1 MTQSSHSGG
10 SADSGAP
17 AFPQSTAN
25 APGLS
30 EIQYRIGDFIAFR
43 DRLLQALPPE
53 TQLTTWRPSSD
64 GDLALQLLEWQAYV
78 CDVLTFYNERI
89 ANESYLR
96 TAQLPE
102 SVSHLVQVL
111 GYRPRPAL
119 GARGMLAALLSP
131 GARTPVQ
138 VPAGLQMQSK
148 PGPGQTPQVYE
159 VAKTASIGAPDLV
172 IADVVP
178 RDLRLVGSGPVLWL
192 AGKVSGIKAGDRL
205 LLVTA
210 STLVSRTLGDY
221 SWIKVTAVT
230 AAKDPLGKSVTQ
242 LSFSPVSVS
251 VQNGANS
258 ADYVLLRPRQSSPL
272 WTYSSAKAITASS
285 VQLAGLARGLAFGS
299 LMLIDIATAATDDIH
314 TQVTNVIDGGMALSD
329 AVEKQLSEMTSF
341 EDDGLSGDF
350 VLRSEVSNMP
360 QAAKEVMWGGIKG
373 KPVDPPIPE
382 PGIRLAANTRAG
394 VVSSYA
400 ESVWYPASSNPASAP
415 PSPAVAIPSATVGFA
430 PPLPA
435 NMILPDATNVTVRWD
450 WIPVGTLVPVLTP
463 ADYAY
468 ADGDSLTP
476 DASSSAQFPSVTTQ
490 VMLEDGA
497 GSASTAV
504 LTGSANSPST
514 GQPSTAKLGPLSPP
528 PAAPLS
534 SPIDVFFNLVNV
546 SQGKTVASETLGG
559 GDTRVSGQDFTLAKS
574 PVTYFA
580 DPASVSGDGYSSTAQ
595 VSVNGVRWQEVRS
608 FYDQSP
614 TAQVFVLREDD
625 SGQTHVTF
633 GDGVNGARL
642 PTGAGNVVATY
653 RFGSGG
659 EAPSAETLTNVMTPT
674 PGLKGFR
681 NPLPPTGGTNADL
694 PARLRQLAPASVLTL
709 NRVVSIDDFAAVAAT
724 ASGVTQSAA
733 SFAFDPLS
741 QRPKATVWVAGD
753 QGAVTSAIAAL
764 AGAGAPMGDVRVLPA
779 TPIVATLTVN
789 FIRDPRYGEAAVEQ
803 ALRTALVDPDAGI
816 LGANVVRIGQGVYES
831 QIAAAC
837 LAVPGVAA
845 VQSIFFVPPQKVFFR
860 RRFGAPSSE
869 ALRHDPGTGN
879 YFVVP
884 DDSSHVSLVGVVA

>member
-1 MTQSSHSGG
+1 MTQSSHS
-10 SADSGAP
+10 SPNASGTP

-43 DRLLQALPPE
+43 DSLLQPLAKE
-53 TQLTTWRPSSD
+53 TQLKAWRPGGN

-102 SVSHLVQVL
+102 SVNHLVQVL
-111 GYRPRPAL
+111 GYRPRPAQ

-138 VPAGLQMQSK
+138 VGAGVQVQSK

-159 VAKTASIGAPDLV
+159 VDKTTNIGAPDLV

-178 RDLRLVGSGPVLWL
+178 KDLRLIGSDQVLWL
-192 AGKVSGIKAGDRL
+192 AGKVAGIKAGDRL

-210 STLVSRTLGDY
+210 ATLVDQSLGDY
-221 SWIKVTAVT
+221 SWIGITGVT
-230 AAKDPLGKSVTQ
+230 AAKDPLGKPVTQ
-242 LSFSPVSVS
+242 LAFSSIS
-251 VQNGANS
+251 GSLQSDAQA

-272 WTYSSAKAITASS
+272 WTYSTTTVITTTS
-285 VQLAGLARGLAFGS
+285 VELGGLARGLAAGS
-299 LMLIDIATAATDDIH
+299 LILIDIAAAQTAKVESATAKIIGDLK
-314 TQVTNVIDGGMALSD
+314 VIDD
-329 AVEKQLSEMTSF
+329 VKQPLDMSSF
-341 EDDGLSGDF
+341 EDSLSGDF
-350 VLRSEVSNMP
+350 VLRSEFVNMP
-360 QAAKEVMWGGIKG
+360 QAAKEAMWGGITG
-373 KPVDPPIPE
+373 KLVHHFIPPPAIQSFMKT
-382 PGIRLAANTRAG
+382 GAA

-400 ESVWYPASSNPASAP
+400 ESVWYPASTNPTDV
-415 PSPAVAIPSATVGFA
+415 PSPPAVAIPHATVGFA
-430 PPLPA
+430 PALSGKFPPA
-435 NMILPDATNVTVRWD
+435 AASVIVRWD
-450 WIPVGTLVPVLTP
+450 WIPVGTLVPVLTS
-463 ADYAY
+463 ADYQY
-468 ADGDSLTP
+468 ADGYSLTP
-476 DASSSAQFPSVTTQ
+476 DASSAAQFPAATTQ
-490 VMLEDGA
+490 VMLEDGS
-497 GSASTAV
+497 GSASAAV
-504 LTGSANSPST
+504 LTGSAGSPST
-514 GQPSTAKLGPLSPP
+514 GLPSSATLGSLSPP
-528 PAAPLS
+528 PAARLS
-534 SPIDVFFNLVNV
+534 SPIDVFFNLVKV

-559 GDTRVSGQDFTLAKS
+559 GDARVSGQDFTLAKS

-580 DPASVSGDGYSSTAQ
+580 DPASVSGDGYSST
-595 VSVNGVRWQEVRS
+595 VEISVNGVQWQEVQS

-614 TAQVFVLREDD
+614 TAQVYVLREDD

-659 EAPSAETLTNVMTPT
+659 DAPSAETLTNVMTPT

-681 NPLPPTGGTNADL
+681 NPLPPTGGTNADS
-694 PARLRQLAPASVLTL
+694 PARLREIAPASVLTL

-724 ASGVTQSAA
+724 APGVTQSTA

-741 QRPKATVWVAGD
+741 QRPKATIWVAGD
-753 QGAVTSAIAAL
+753 QGAVTAAMAAL
-764 AGAGAPMGDVRVLPA
+764 AGAGAPMGNVRVLAA
-779 TPIVATLTVN
+779 TPIVAMLTVN

-803 ALRTALVDPDAGI
+803 ALLTALVDPDAGV
-816 LGANVVRIGQGVYES
+816 LGANVLGIGQGVYES

-837 LAVPGVAA
+837 LAVPGVAS
-845 VQSIFFVPPQKVFFR
+845 VQSISFAPALRVYYR
-860 RRFGAPSSE
+860 LRFGAPSSE
-869 ALRHDPGTGN
+869 ALRHDPGMGN

-884 DDSSHVSLVGVVA
+884 NDSSHVSLVGVVP